1 MRPAELRARVAAAG
15 AGPGW
20 RRAERAVGL
29 ADARAASLP
38 ESLPESRTRV
48 HLALAGLVAVPQ
60 FEVRD
65 DEGRWPARVDLA
77 FPELRVALER
87 DGAWHG
93 VPGQLAEDG
102 SGA

>member
-1 MRPAELRARVAAAG
+1 M
-15 AGPGW
+15 
-20 RRAERAVGL
+20 
-29 ADARAASLP
+29 SLP

-77 FPELRVALER
+77 FPELRVALEV
-87 DGAWHG
+87 DTGAMDETTARG
-93 VPGQLAEDG
+93 LLEDPT
-102 SGA
+102 SPRQR